1 MEVNITENELDYF
14 TSSYKKAKKELYDV
28 KENIEEKLL
37 EQNDNELNHDYVNN
51 EVMRYDK
58 LVDDKKGEIYH
69 SKKFY
74 MENCSRKRG
83 FKLFLLLIVSNY
95 LAHFFPGLIVPIAA
109 LSLGIFLVDVIFLSK
124 KHYNDY
130 AKKYYESKEYEELKS
145 DLDRLKTEYEKCL
158 NELNNIEFDIM
169 HCEHEIDDLNRRRNE
184 LENKIE
190 NLKSDLFNKV
200 VGICEELEKPIE
212 LKRK

>member
-1 MEVNITENELDYF
+1 MSEER
-14 TSSYKKAKKELYDV
+14 

-95 LAHFFPGLIVPIAA
+95 LAHFFPGLIVPIAV
-109 LSLGIFLVDVIFLSK
+109 LSLGTFLVDVIFLSK
-124 KHYNDY
+124 KHLY
-130 AKKYYESKEYEELKS
+130 KFTFLKS
-145 DLDRLKTEYEKCL
+145 SLGKTS
-158 NELNNIEFDIM
+158 I
-169 HCEHEIDDLNRRRNE
+169 
-184 LENKIE
+184 NK
-190 NLKSDLFNKV
+190 FQ
-200 VGICEELEKPIE
+200 
-212 LKRK
+212 